1 MRKLFK
7 IFVLAVVFTSVTS
20 SQVFALTNPTFNYND
35 NQTLVVELN
44 DWKNNVLTLEIMDK
58 DGRSIYT
65 DLISREYKTTKEYNL
80 KDLTIGEYFIVLYG
94 EKKRTISGFSKGI
107 DGIHVVK
114 EVTSDLFQPKI
125 DISRRKVDIDYA
137 AYGEDVRVSIIG
149 QKGIAFS
156 TTFEGKQSINE
167 KINITN
173 IGTGSYFLVVTS
185 ASQVIRLSFR
195 K

>member
-173 IGTGSYFLVVTS
+173 IGSGSYVLVVTS

>member
-1 MRKLFK
+1 MKKVSK
-7 IFVLAVVFTSVTS
+7 IISVVFAFIILLDGQLLAIV
-20 SQVFALTNPTFNYND
+20 NPTFNYND

-44 DWKNNVLTLEIMDK
+44 DWKNKALTLEIIDK
-58 DGRSIYT
+58 DGKSIYT
-65 DLISREYKTTKEYNL
+65 DLIRQEYKTTKEYNL
-80 KDLTIGEYFIVLYG
+80 KDLTVGDYFIVLYG

-125 DISRRKVDIDYA
+125 DISSRKVSIDYT

-149 QKGIAFS
+149 QKGIAFATS
-156 TTFEGKQSINE
+156 FEGQYFVDE
-167 KINITN
+167 KINISN
-173 IGTGSYFLVVTS
+173 LGNGSFVLVLTS
-185 ASQVIRLSFR
+185 GNHVVRVPFI